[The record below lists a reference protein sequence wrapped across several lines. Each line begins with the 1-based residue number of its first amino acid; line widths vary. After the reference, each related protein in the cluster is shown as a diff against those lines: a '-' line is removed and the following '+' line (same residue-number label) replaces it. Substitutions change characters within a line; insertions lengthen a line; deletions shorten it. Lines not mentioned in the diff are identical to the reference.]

1 MDLSRAYFIL
11 RGKGG
16 IDMAVT
22 VVARWKTPDIAAAA
36 ATTRRAKAF
45 WKKHGVQDVRLSQIF
60 TGPHTG
66 QFLVTMVYAD
76 MPTYAKVQAAGNAD
90 PEFQKIIAQIRDD
103 GALIQEREILLGID
117 LS

>member
-1 MDLSRAYFIL
+1 MT
-11 RGKGG
+11 
-16 IDMAVT
+16 VT
-22 VVARWKTPDIAAAA
+22 VVARWTTPDDAAAA
-36 ATTRRAKAF
+36 ATTSRAKAF
-45 WKKHGVQDVRLSQIF
+45 WKKHGVQDLRLSKIF

-90 PEFQKIIAQIRDD
+90 PELQKIIAQIRQD
-103 GALIQEREILLGID
+103 GSLIQEREILVGID